1 MRRLLIGLAAAAS
14 LGLSAPANA
23 AAAPP
28 AFFEARC
35 ETDMGPFGFFV
46 TDPREA
52 SRTCRVQFG
61 GQFRGLRPVRS
72 APV

>member
-1 MRRLLIGLAAAAS
+1 MRRVLVGLAAAAS

-35 ETDMGPFGFFV
+35 ENDMGPFGFFV
-46 TDPREA
+46 SEPRDA
-52 SRTCRVQFG
+52 ARICRVTFV
-61 GQFRGLRPVRS
+61 GQFRCLRPVRL